1 MCFIFVDVGPDD
13 DVRSTVD
20 DVYYYAYA
28 FYFDLIFVFVGVG
41 LAMKKGGETQP
52 EQRQAPP

>member
-41 LAMKKGGETQP
+41 LAMKKGGEN
-52 EQRQAPP
+52 AA